1 MRQSAFLVSADIS
14 VSAFGIDR
22 FLLDRNPHRGTRFGL
37 VTNNSAVTSSYV
49 PSRQAL
55 LSGGHRVTTL
65 FSPEHGLQTNGPDG
79 AGMMDGLDRLT
90 QLPVISLYGDQLE
103 PSASAF
109 SNVDVML
116 LDLPDVG
123 CRCYTYL
130 WTLSHVMQGC
140 ARNGKKLIVLDRP
153 NPISGLL
160 SLAEGPR
167 LDEQKC
173 SSFIGRWNIP
183 LRHSCTFG
191 ELALLWRS
199 TRVPTLDLEVIPASG
214 WQRSMFYHDY
224 ANSFVPTSPAIANFE
239 ACLLYSGLCLL
250 EATNLNEGR
259 GTPLSF
265 RVAGAPWMD
274 AFAIAEQFNQADIPG
289 VVARAITYDSGS
301 TKYRD
306 LSCNGVMLQVT
317 DARAFHPV
325 LAALTLIKLVRDQHP
340 EHFAWATYPTHVNPS
355 GTRHLDKLLG
365 IDSAESL
372 FDLSSG
378 TFLPAMQQY
387 TACSD
392 WPSEITPYLLYA

>member
-1 MRQSAFLVSADIS
+1 LGVL
-14 VSAFGIDR
+14 FGIDC
-22 FLLDRNPHRGTRFGL
+22 FLLDRGSHQHTRFGL

-55 LSGGHRVTTL
+55 LSAGHRVTTL

-79 AGMMDGLDRLT
+79 ARMMDGLDSLT

-103 PSASAF
+103 PSASAL
-109 SNVDVML
+109 SNVDVVL

-130 WTLSHVMQGC
+130 WTLSYVMQGC
-140 ARNGKKLIVLDRP
+140 ARHGKPLIILDRP
-153 NPISGLL
+153 NPISGVLN
-160 SLAEGPR
+160 LAEGPR

-183 LRHSCTFG
+183 LRHSGTFG
-191 ELALLWRS
+191 ELALLWKA
-199 TRVPTLDLEVIPASG
+199 TRVPTLDLQVIRATG

-224 ANSFVPTSPAIANFE
+224 AASFVPTSPAIANFE
-239 ACLLYSGLCLL
+239 ACLLYPGLCLL

-274 AFAIAEQFNQADIPG
+274 AFAITKQFNQLEIPG
-289 VVARAITYDSGS
+289 VFARAVTYDSGS
-301 TKYRD
+301 TKYRE
-306 LSCNGVMLQVT
+306 LSCNSVILHVT
-317 DARAFHPV
+317 QTRTFRPV
-325 LAALTLIKLVRDQHP
+325 LAGLMLIKLLRDQHP

-355 GTRHLDKLLG
+355 GSRHLDKLLG
-365 IDSAESL
+365 IDSSESL
-372 FDLSSG
+372 FDLSSDA
-378 TFLPAMQQY
+378 FLPAVRQS
-387 TACSD
+387 TACHD
-392 WPSEITPYLLYA
+392 WISEIEPYLLYV